1 MAAASVGPGSSETH
15 AKDCP
20 PISMYRELQ
29 LTIVVQLTIVGGH
42 DNDYGRQKRVRKC
55 SVENENRFRLL
66 PSTERKLS
74 CEEGKKKTARNSRLF
89 VIDVAHNHVY

>member
-29 LTIVVQLTIVGGH
+29 LTIVGGH

-55 SVENENRFRLL
+55 SVDNENRFRLL

-74 CEEGKKKTARNSRLF
+74 REEGKKKTARNSRLF
-89 VIDVAHNHVY
+89 VIDVAHDHVY